1 MSIKIT
7 GMNSGLDTDAI
18 VRELVSAAST
28 KKETLEKAQTKLEW
42 KQDAWKGL
50 NKKIKSFQATI
61 SNLRWS
67 DAFKKKT
74 TSISNSSIASIVAS
88 DNAVKGSQTLVV
100 KQLAKSGYLT
110 GGKLSDNKSVKGNT
124 MLSELAK
131 VYSLAIG
138 E

>member
-124 MLSELAK
+124 KLSELAMIRRAS
-131 VYSLAIG
+131 V
-138 E
+138 